1 MRFSKKESTFFD
13 ILFKYFFLKSIKLN
27 DLMPA
32 WLVHPA
38 EMSRQNKTTTIEPM
52 TLAQIKVAPLN
63 ALEIQKKIIPKH
75 LTDLHD
81 AVDEAIKLISRE
93 YTAKARTTGSVQ
105 MMNAN
110 GTPIVG
116 AVYSLSS
123 IQPKNYMKKYRG
135 KKVICEMPCCTM
147 YHPPSQDL
155 MLGTPHTIGLREY
168 EPQNGWIKVEPR
180 SRRNKRLRA
189 ARERK
194 LQNEYLYSGEDNDDY
209 IE

>member
-1 MRFSKKESTFFD
+1 
-13 ILFKYFFLKSIKLN
+13 
-27 DLMPA
+27 
-32 WLVHPA
+32 
-38 EMSRQNKTTTIEPM
+38 M
-52 TLAQIKVAPLN
+52 TLAQIKDASLN
-63 ALEIQKKIIPKH
+63 VLEIQKRIIPKH

-81 AVDEAIKLISRE
+81 AVDEAIKTISRE
-93 YTAKARTTGSVQ
+93 YTAKARATGSVQ
-105 MMNAN
+105 LMNSN
-110 GTPIVG
+110 GLPIVG
-116 AVYSLSS
+116 AVYSHSS
-123 IQPKNYMKKYRG
+123 IRPKNFIKKYKGRE
-135 KKVICEMPCCTM
+135 VICDMPCCTM

-194 LQNEYLYSGEDNDDY
+194 LQNEYLYSGENDY